1 MRHQEIE
8 KEGLIIEKAF
18 YEQYISRSNF
28 KISILNI
35 HNIYI
40 FLYIHVQ

>member
-18 YEQYISRSNF
+18 YEQC
-28 KISILNI
+28 KL
-35 HNIYI
+35 
-40 FLYIHVQ
+40 FLDQTSKYPY